1 MSKTF
6 IQFIKFAFVGGIN
19 TGIDFA
25 VLNSL
30 MWISGIYKGE
40 DIIFF
45 NIIAFT
51 VATINSYFMNKHWTF
66 KAREKKE
73 AGKEFSQFFL
83 ISLIGISINT
93 SIVYSITTF
102 IEPSFGLSS
111 PLWANFAKASATVI
125 SLVWNF
131 IGYKFIVF
139 KK

>member
-6 IQFIKFAFVGGIN
+6 VQFIKFAFVGGIN

-30 MWISGIYKGE
+30 MWISGIYEGKE
-40 DIIFF
+40 IIFL

-51 VATINSYFMNKHWTF
+51 VATINSYFMNKRWTF
-66 KAREKKE
+66 EVKGKKE
-73 AGKEFSQFFL
+73 VGKEFSQFIL

-93 SIVYSITTF
+93 GIVYSITTF

-111 PLWANFAKASATVI
+111 PLWANFAKASATAI
-125 SLVWNF
+125 SLIWNF